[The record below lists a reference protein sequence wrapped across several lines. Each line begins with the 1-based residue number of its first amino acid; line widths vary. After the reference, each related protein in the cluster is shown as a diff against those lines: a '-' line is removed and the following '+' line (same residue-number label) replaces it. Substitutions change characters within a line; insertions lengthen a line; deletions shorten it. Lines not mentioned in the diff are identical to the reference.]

1 LLYKDNNQSR
11 KIIDGDEFFINFRN
25 KNDLICLI
33 DFNTINFSVLGSPS
47 GDFEGNGMLDNN
59 YSFKFPKSKVKMG
72 NSKVE
77 GSFSQKFSPLR
88 YSFNISGICNPNDL
102 NNWMGSW
109 WRKIWSE
116 FQFYQDSIPHGNF
129 KIDGVWGQKDKTVL
143 LSSVKTDDI
152 SFRSL
157 KLKQTDITVKSDMN
171 STEISSPVI
180 THDFGVMRGNLKFSK
195 NNHKLNSLTY
205 HLDGNLPINDGTKVF
220 GNIIED
226 YINDFNTSDINIV
239 SSGKIPLQLNESNKT
254 FTINPAYEINFSTE
268 QNGTWNGLF
277 YDTFRGKIRSNDNNL
292 TIHLPEIMSEGTK
305 LSVNAHLNEDD
316 KYSLSLSLKDAPF
329 DKIINSVVNYE
340 SSSGKSI
347 SYSTFDLSNNLTSLV
362 NLSFNGNGT
371 LKDYSSLKGSGK
383 ITVNDKNLRQIH
395 LLGKLSESL
404 NILPIP
410 LPIGTLNFN
419 KLSGHFNLEN
429 DHIYFDDLSLT
440 SLLSKLSSTGSI
452 NFNNGTISFTSDL
465 NIVGNLFPII
475 DSIDPLS
482 MISDI
487 KLSGHWEN
495 PNWKIQLSEIK

>member
-1 LLYKDNNQSR
+1 
-11 KIIDGDEFFINFRN
+11 
-25 KNDLICLI
+25 
-33 DFNTINFSVLGSPS
+33 
-47 GDFEGNGMLDNN
+47 
-59 YSFKFPKSKVKMG
+59 
-72 NSKVE
+72 
-77 GSFSQKFSPLR
+77 
-88 YSFNISGICNPNDL
+88 
-102 NNWMGSW
+102 
-109 WRKIWSE
+109 
-116 FQFYQDSIPHGNF
+116 
-129 KIDGVWGQKDKTVL
+129 
-143 LSSVKTDDI
+143 
-152 SFRSL
+152 
-157 KLKQTDITVKSDMN
+157 
-171 STEISSPVI
+171 
-180 THDFGVMRGNLKFSK
+180 
-195 NNHKLNSLTY
+195 
-205 HLDGNLPINDGTKVF
+205 
-220 GNIIED
+220 
-226 YINDFNTSDINIV
+226 
-239 SSGKIPLQLNESNKT
+239 
-254 FTINPAYEINFSTE
+254 
-268 QNGTWNGLF
+268 
-277 YDTFRGKIRSNDNNL
+277 
-292 TIHLPEIMSEGTK
+292 MSEGTK

-329 DKIINSVVNYE
+329 DKIINSVVNYQ

-347 SYSTFDLSNNLTSLV
+347 SYSTFDLSDNLTSLV

-465 NIVGNLFPII
+465 NIIGNLFPII